1 MSDLV
6 KMYIKFKSSWRR
18 KRNMVTSVTHELSM
32 EFRKCNYFLEF
43 ELQSGSVVEKEAE
56 SLRNRLNPQVIFILQ
71 KSREHL

>member
-1 MSDLV
+1 
-6 KMYIKFKSSWRR
+6 
-18 KRNMVTSVTHELSM
+18 MVTSVTHELSM